1 MGQPSDQREH
11 RTSDLYFGAYLM
23 TAGCTLKRTERVTNR
38 VFFIFDYSPMLEDL
52 KLQYFNGE
60 AKVKA
65 QAYAAQIKNLK
76 SLTHQIIAS

>member
-1 MGQPSDQREH
+1 MDQQREH

-23 TAGCTLKRTERVTNR
+23 TAGCTLKRTERVMNR
-38 VFFIFDYSPMLEDL
+38 VFFIFYYSPLLEEL
-52 KLQYFNGE
+52 KIQYFNGE

-65 QAYAAQIKNLK
+65 QSYAAQIKNLK

>member
-1 MGQPSDQREH
+1 MDQQRDQREH

-23 TAGCTLKRTERVTNR
+23 TAGCTLKKTERAMNR
-38 VFFIFDYSPMLEDL
+38 VFFIFDYSPLLEEL
-52 KLQYFNGE
+52 KIQYFNGE

-76 SLTHQIIAS
+76 SLTHQILAS